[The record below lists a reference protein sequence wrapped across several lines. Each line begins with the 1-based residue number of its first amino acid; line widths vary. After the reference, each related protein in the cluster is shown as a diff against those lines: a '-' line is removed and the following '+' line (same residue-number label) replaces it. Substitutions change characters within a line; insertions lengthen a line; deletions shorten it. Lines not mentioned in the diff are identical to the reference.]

1 MHLLKSL
8 LLGVIQ
14 GLTEFLPIS
23 SSGHLILARWLF
35 NWHLPEDAA
44 LRFDVALHM
53 GTLLALLGYFWRDWV
68 RLAWAVLRGLVAR
81 LRQPSPERSADERRD
96 ERLAWLLVAATVP
109 GAVFGA
115 AGERFIEE
123 TLRQPSLVA
132 LLLILAGLLLL
143 VADRTGRCHRPLE
156 GICWADALV
165 IGMSQAL
172 ALAPGVSRSGITITA
187 GLFRGLNREAAA
199 RFSFL
204 LSTPITAG
212 AGLLQLRTF
221 LHTGLA
227 PAEAASLVAG
237 VASAAIVGVLA
248 ISFLLRFVRR
258 YSLAV
263 FAYYRLALGGMTLAL
278 VLLGIK

>member
-1 MHLLKSL
+1 MHPVEAI
-8 LLGVIQ
+8 LLGSIQ
-14 GLTEFLPIS
+14 GLTEVLPIS

-44 LRFDVALHM
+44 LRFDVALHL
-53 GTLLALLGYFWRDWV
+53 GTLLALLSYFWRDWV
-68 RLAWAVLRGLVAR
+68 RLSWAVLRGLAAR
-81 LRQPSPERSADERRD
+81 LRSRSLERSADECRD
-96 ERLAWLLVAATVP
+96 ERLAWLLVAATLPAAVV
-109 GAVFGA
+109 GAV
-115 AGERFIEE
+115 GERYIEE
-123 TLRQPSLVA
+123 TLRQPALVA

-143 VADRTGRCHRPLE
+143 IADRTTRGHRPLE
-156 GICWADALV
+156 GICWSDALV

-187 GLFRGLNREAAA
+187 GLFRGLDREAAA

-221 LHTGLA
+221 LHTGLT
-227 PAEAASLVAG
+227 PTELLSFAAG
-237 VASAAIVGVLA
+237 IASAALVGVLA

-258 YSLAV
+258 YSLAA
-263 FAYYRLALGGMTLAL
+263 FAYYRFALGGLVLAL
-278 VLLGIK
+278 ILLGTR